1 MTPLDSALAY
11 AERGLPVFALN
22 PRSKE
27 PHPQLSPNG
36 FKNATTDPVVIKQWW
51 TDYPEANIGIAIPE
65 HLMVID
71 VDPRNGGDVTWREMS
86 AGRSVDTMT
95 SISGRGDGGFHLW
108 LERIDGPIKSKLG
121 PGVDVKVGGKGYI
134 VAPPS
139 IHPDSGQPYTWQSE
153 GAATRPEAWVAQLVA
168 KPPTPK
174 PSLSVATLGKS
185 GTGRPGDDFTAAT
198 NWDDLLLGD
207 GWTPLS
213 RVGDE
218 YRWARPGKTSGV
230 GAVVNH
236 LGTDRLKV
244 FTSSVPGLDDQGTY
258 DRFGYYAATR
268 HGGDLAA
275 AARDLAAQG
284 YGSASQPIDLSWIDE
299 AGRKVDL
306 TSADDHDD
314 DDEDGPAEPHGW
326 EVVDLEDV
334 LNANYVAPQP
344 ELLRRNDGRALLYRG
359 RINALIGESG
369 SGKSWVSQA
378 AICQA
383 ISIGETVIV
392 IDLEDH
398 KGSYV
403 ARLLALGLTAE
414 QVRNGLHYISPEQAL
429 SPRSGVY
436 LAELVTS
443 RNVGLVVID
452 STGESM
458 AIENV
463 RPNDDDEV
471 ARWFR
476 MLPRA
481 IAGLGPAVLLLDH
494 LPKASD
500 APAGFAIGSQRKR
513 AAIDGAMY
521 RVEVGV
527 APVKGKTGRLKL
539 VCAKDRAG
547 NWQHGTT
554 VAEVT
559 IVDGPGCTNVALGTP
574 GDPARPTVLMERISA
589 YLEKAQAAS
598 RHQIGTEIKGKRDYL
613 YKAIDVLISEGYAT
627 ETRRQGR
634 GGGLELR
641 HLKTFK
647 DDALLAWVPNSA
659 NSAQLRPS
667 EKDRVPDD
675 PKTEVR
681 QLRPPYIEMG
691 AEGGVRV
698 DRDGGAEM
706 ESPPDKGA
714 EFGAFEQDLVVDHEA
729 RQAKLIEELF

>member
-36 FKNATTDPVVIKQWW
+36 FKNATTDLEVIKGWW
-51 TDYPEANIGIAIPE
+51 QQVPDANIGIAIPD

-71 VDPRNGGDVTWREMS
+71 VDPRNGGDVTWQQLS
-86 AGRSVDTMT
+86 AGRSVETMT
-95 SISGRGDGGFHLW
+95 SVSGRGDGGFHLW
-108 LERIDGPIKSKLG
+108 LKRTDGAIKSKLG

-139 IHPDSGQPYTWQSE
+139 IHPDSGQAYTWQSE
-153 GAATRPEAWVAQLVA
+153 VVPTCPETWVAQLVT

-174 PSLSVATLGKS
+174 PAPSLATAGGS

-198 NWDDLLLGD
+198 NWDDLLLAD

-230 GAVVNH
+230 GATVNH

-244 FTSSVPGLDDQGTY
+244 FTSSVPGLDDEGTY

-275 AARDLAAQG
+275 AARDLAGQG
-284 YGSASQPIDLSWIDE
+284 YGSASQPIDLDWINE

-306 TSADDHDD
+306 TGPDD
-314 DDEDGPAEPHGW
+314 DDEDGSDEPDPHGW
-326 EVVDLEDV
+326 EVIDLDDV
-334 LNANYVAPQP
+334 LGEGYIPPQP
-344 ELLRRNDGRALLYRG
+344 DVLFRNDGRALLYRG

-378 AICQA
+378 AIAQVIQMGQA
-383 ISIGETVIV
+383 AVV

-398 KGSYV
+398 RGSYV
-403 ARLLALGLTAE
+403 ARLRALGLSVE
-414 QVRNGLHYISPEQAL
+414 QIRSKLRYISPEQGLGAQA
-429 SPRSGVY
+429 GAY
-436 LAELVTS
+436 LAQLIEDEQPGV
-443 RNVGLVVID
+443 VVID

-458 AIENV
+458 ALQGIK
-463 RPNDDDEV
+463 PNDDDEV

-476 MLPRA
+476 LLPRA

-500 APAGFAIGSQRKR
+500 APQGFAIGSQRKR

-521 RVEVGV
+521 RVDVGV

-547 NWQHGTT
+547 NWQHGST

-559 IVDGPGCTNVALGTP
+559 VVDQERLTNVTLGVP
-574 GDPARPTVLMERISA
+574 GDPNRPTVLMERVSDF
-589 YLEKAQAAS
+589 LSKAGALT
-598 RHQIGTEIKGKRDYL
+598 RTQIAQELKGKRDYL
-613 YKAIDVLISEGYAT
+613 YKAIDVLIAEGYAT
-627 ETRRQGR
+627 EAVHQGR
-634 GGGLELR
+634 GGGRDVVLVKPFR
-641 HLKTFK
+641 
-647 DDALLAWVPNSA
+647 DDSQVAWMA
-659 NSAQLRPS
+659 NPANPAQPGPS
-667 EKDRVPDD
+667 PKDRVPDD
-675 PKTEVR
+675 PKHEPR
-681 QLRPPYIEMG
+681 QLRPPFIDMG
-691 AEGGVRV
+691 AEGGVRG
-698 DRDGGAEM
+698 DRDGVAEN
-706 ESPPDKGA
+706 ESPPDDGA
-714 EFGAFEQDLVVDHEA
+714 EFDDSEQDLVVDHEA
-729 RQAKLIEELF
+729 RRAKFIQELF